1 VADFIKKR
9 QSGYYRELA
18 IGDDTGDCTGFV
30 VFMLSVIRESLQ
42 ALMAETRSVRLTA
55 SGRLEM
61 AAHSFGDHSFSRR
74 GYQSFFKTISTATA
88 SRDLKE
94 GVKKG
99 LLEKTGD
106 KRTAIYKRLKV
117 EG

>member
-1 VADFIKKR
+1 MV
-9 QSGYYRELA
+9 
-18 IGDDTGDCTGFV
+18 
-30 VFMLSVIRESLQ
+30 
-42 ALMAETRSVRLTA
+42 ETRSVRLTA

-74 GYQSFFKTISTATA
+74 DYQSFFKTISTATA
-88 SRDLKE
+88 SRDLWQ
-94 GVKKG
+94 GVEMG

-106 KRTAIYKRLKV
+106 KRTAVYIRLKV